1 MGSIVQVQRKPGNI
15 VVISQD
21 VFRKHLGLSLSLARE
36 FFKMFPGHNIY
47 RTHLDKHMEFIWL
60 Q

>member
-15 VVISQD
+15 VVISAD
-21 VFRKHLGLSLSLARE
+21 VFRKHLKTSLSLARE
-36 FFKMFPGHNIY
+36 FFKLFPGHNIY
-47 RTHLDKHMEFIWL
+47 RVHLTKQMEFIWI